1 MAKFICTKCTKVF
14 SDGNE
19 GAKCPQCG
27 AGYPEVYEIKNSDEL
42 LRKEVDKIME
52 EREKLGISN
61 LIGGLEC
68 VIINTERRNQK
79 KAAQELVSTT
89 GLEYEGTVESENYH
103 TCILRQPGN
112 ADFLIRARRH
122 DCNPFREINK
132 AVKTAFYPNTRL
144 ETLVFKAKDLEKF
157 VEIQQERGVKF
168 MTEDVIH
175 YNDYNFI
182 QTMPSQ
188 YTGNSIGF
196 IEWLKEDREYF
207 NEGTRRLEW
216 DIRKPDRPHLKNI
229 GKLDHCATR
238 VKCEDRDAAICE
250 FLSLTNYHFDFAIY
264 VDYLNSITNV
274 ARLSDNEY
282 AMVFTAGIS
291 PYESDEKT
299 GPTEKFVHN
308 YGHRVHHMAFLT
320 ENIEDTYENLKKDG
334 MGFLVE
340 LVGSEDEG
348 LKQTF
353 SQPSE
358 YTLLVNEY
366 IKRYGDFDG
375 FFTKSNVTLLTAAT
389 DNQ

>member
-1 MAKFICTKCTKVF
+1 MSKFICTKCTKVF
-14 SDGNE
+14 AVE
-19 GAKCPQCG
+19 GSIKCPDCG
-27 AGYPEVYEIKNSDEL
+27 SEYPVVYEFKNSDEF

-52 EREKLGISN
+52 ERDKLGLN
-61 LIGGLEC
+61 GLVGGLEC

-89 GLEYEGTVESENYH
+89 GLEYMGTVESENYN
-103 TCILRQPGN
+103 TCVLRQPGS

-122 DCNPFREINK
+122 DGNIFRNVNS
-132 AVKTAFYPNTRL
+132 ALKTSFYPNTRL
-144 ETLVFKAKDLEKF
+144 ETLVFRSQDMEKF
-157 VEIQQERGVKF
+157 VEIQKKRGVQF
-168 MTEDVIH
+168 MTDGIVR

-196 IEWLKEDREYF
+196 IEWLKDDREYF
-207 NEGTRRLEW
+207 CEHTRNLEW
-216 DIRKPDRPHLKNI
+216 DIKKPNKPYLKNI
-229 GKLDHCATR
+229 GRLDHCATR
-238 VKCEDRDAAICE
+238 VKSEERDAAICE
-250 FLSLTNYHFDFAIY
+250 FIGLTNYHFDFAIY

-274 ARLSDNEY
+274 ARLSDGEY
-282 AMVFTAGIS
+282 AMVFTAGIT
-291 PYESDEKT
+291 PYESDETT
-299 GPTEKFVHN
+299 GPTEKFIHN
-308 YGHRVHHMAFLT
+308 YGSRVHHMAFLT
-320 ENIEDTYENLKKDG
+320 ENIEETYESLKNDG
-334 MGFLVE
+334 MGFLVD

-358 YTLLVNEY
+358 NTLIVNEY

-389 DNQ
+389 DKQ